1 MEKKKLL
8 VTGASGN
15 MGSEVLKQCME
26 TGRIQGIVLLR
37 KKPAN
42 EKLAEKLQA
51 KWGKDLTVIFGD
63 LSKFDDCVKAVEKA
77 DYVFHCAAVIPPV
90 SDHNPKLANGT
101 NFVGAKN
108 LCDAIAANPRHDEIK
123 FIEIGTVAEY
133 GNRNF
138 KHAWGRVGDPL
149 IVSAFDFYACTKLRA
164 ERHIIESG
172 LKYWVSLRQSGI
184 LYDNFMLNNL
194 NDGLMF
200 HTAWNCP
207 IEWATARSSGLMAKN
222 LVIGDMDGTLPEEF
236 WRRVY
241 NIGNGEKARVTGYE
255 TFDAGFGLMGA
266 HAKDLYKPNWN
277 VARNFHC
284 MWYYDSDVL
293 DSYLHFQDSESFQDF
308 WDNLGSKFFYKLW
321 KFGKPFKGLIRKF
334 AIERLFKNSNGPMF
348 WINHDDMEGRI
359 KAFYGSRDAFK
370 AIPDWDKYPLLH
382 EGNTEDGKI
391 SEVFPHIKN
400 FEEFKK
406 KKNVTRDML
415 LNHGFDD
422 TKPDSEIDINDCI
435 SAAEFR
441 GGKCLSDTM
450 VKGDMYTKLKWSC
463 HNGHEFE
470 ASPYLI
476 LRTGH
481 WCPECFQPAP
491 WNFDELA
498 KHSPFIAQIWY
509 DTHSPDEHNY
519 FDENCYKDMLKYD
532 EMEKKKKK

>member
-26 TGRIQGIVLLR
+26 TGRIHGIVLLR

-42 EKLAEKLQA
+42 EKLSAELQK
-51 KWGKDLTVIFGD
+51 KWGNDITVIFGD
-63 LSKFDDCVKAVEKA
+63 LSKYADCEKAVKEA

-90 SDHNPKLANGT
+90 SDHNPKLAEST
-101 NFVGAKN
+101 NYFGAKN
-108 LCDAIAANPRHDEIK
+108 LCDAIVAHPRRDEIK
-123 FIEIGTVAEY
+123 FVEVGTVAEY
-133 GNRNF
+133 GNRDY
-138 KHAWGRVGDPL
+138 HHPWGRVGDPL
-149 IVSAFDFYACTKLRA
+149 LVSAYDFYACTKLRA

-200 HTAWNCP
+200 HTCWNCF

-222 LVIGDMDGTLPEEF
+222 LIIGDMDGTLPEEF

-255 TFDAGFGLMGA
+255 TFEAGFGLMGA
-266 HAKDLYKPNWN
+266 HAKDLYNPYENI
-277 VARNFHC
+277 ARNFHC

-293 DSYLHFQDSESFQDF
+293 DSYLHFQDSESFDDF
-308 WDNLGSKFFYKLW
+308 WNNLRSKFFYKLW
-321 KFGKPFKGLIRKF
+321 KFGKPFKGLIRKY
-334 AIERLFKNSNGPMF
+334 AIERLFNNSNGPMF
-348 WINHDDMEGRI
+348 WIKQNDMEGRI
-359 KAFYGSRDAFK
+359 KAFYGSREAFE
-370 AIPDWDKYPLLH
+370 AIPKDWKDYPLVH
-382 EGNTEDGKI
+382 EGNLPDGRKI
-391 SEVFPHIKN
+391 DYQA
-400 FEEFKK
+400 FKK
-406 KKNVTRDML
+406 KENVTRDML
-415 LNHGFDD
+415 LDHGFDD

-441 GGKCLSDTM
+441 GGKLLSTEM
-450 VKGDMYTKLKWSC
+450 VKGDVYTKLKWQC
-463 HNGHEFE
+463 HDGHIFE
-470 ASPYLI
+470 ATPYLI

-481 WCPECFQPAP
+481 WCPECCQPAP

-498 KHSPFIAQIWY
+498 KHIPFYAQVWY
-509 DTHSPDEHNY
+509 DTHSPEENNY
-519 FDENCYKDMLKYD
+519 FDADCYKDMLKYD
-532 EMEKKKKK
+532 EIEKAKKKKK